1 MDPDDTATRMGMN
14 AMLHLLPLLQDVTG
28 STPAWWSAWVIPIGA
43 GICLS
48 AATGFRTFVPLLCI
62 GLAAHFHLFTVDA
75 QYAWLASPAGLMAL
89 GTAAVLEVGAY
100 YIPVLDNL
108 LDVIATPLSMMA
120 GVLVMLTSIG
130 ADHGLPGWLLAL
142 VLGGG
147 VSGLVQ
153 LTTVKARAVSTGTTA
168 GFANPIVATTELLGA
183 MGLSILALLVPAVA
197 LVLALLLLALLWW
210 SIRRLWRP
218 RMVSSNATSQHPS

>member
-1 MDPDDTATRMGMN
+1 
-14 AMLHLLPLLQDVTG
+14 MLTDAHGLFPVLQTVTE
-28 STPAWWSAWVIPIGA
+28 STPTWWSAWVVPVGA

-62 GLAAHFHLFTVDA
+62 GLAAHFGLFAVDTS
-75 QYAWLASPAGLMAL
+75 YAWLASTAGLVAL

-100 YIPVLDNL
+100 YIPVVDNL

-130 ADHGLPGWLLAL
+130 ADPGLPGWLLAL
-142 VLGGG
+142 FLGGG

-153 LTTVKARAVSTGTTA
+153 LTTVKTRAVSTGTT
-168 GFANPIVATTELLGA
+168 GGLANPIVATTELLGA
-183 MGLSILALLVPAVA
+183 AGLSA
-197 LVLALLLLALLWW
+197 LALLLPVVALGFSLLVIGLLWW
-210 SIRRLWRP
+210 SIRRLRRP
-218 RMVSSNATSQHPS
+218 RMASANPTS